1 MNEIQE
7 KVIDKCKEIQKRLA
21 DLKNI
26 QDIDELRLILIL
38 HRLEEAEKIFKDI
51 GTKWF
56 KKGE

>member
-7 KVIDKCKEIQKRLA
+7 KVIKKCEDFQKKIA

-26 QDIDELRLILIL
+26 KDIDELRLILIL
-38 HRLEEAEKIFKDI
+38 HRIEEAEKLLKEI